1 MENTDIYKI
10 NIEEIGCT
18 EFNAAYFVMSSERKN
33 KCDALKNDDDKKR
46 CIAADMLIRKAL
58 SDKLFMPEKELVF
71 SVSETGKPYL
81 ENGDCYFSIS
91 HSGKYVAVAVNKD
104 KRVGID
110 IEKIKPVKAGI
121 VRHIFT
127 KNDMDFVFGDDVQ
140 RNGFI
145 EDIAVLERFFRVWTY
160 KEAYVKMTG
169 EGITDNVKTFSYD
182 ERKSLCDIFDGYC
195 LSVITE

>member
-18 EFNAAYFVMSSERKN
+18 EFNAAYFLMSPERKN

-58 SDKLFMPEKELVF
+58 SDKLFIPEKELVF
-71 SVSETGKPYL
+71 SVFETGKPYL

-110 IEKIKPVKAGI
+110 IEKYTGFAFGLGLTRLAMMRYGVKDI
-121 VRHIFT
+121 R
-127 KNDMDFVFGDDVQ
+127 DFNSGNLKALSQF
-140 RNGFI
+140 
-145 EDIAVLERFFRVWTY
+145 
-160 KEAYVKMTG
+160 
-169 EGITDNVKTFSYD
+169 
-182 ERKSLCDIFDGYC
+182 KSL
-195 LSVITE
+195 

>member
-1 MENTDIYKI
+1 MENTEIYKI

-18 EFNAAYFVMSSERKN
+18 EFNAAYFLMSPERRN
-33 KCDALKNDDDKKR
+33 KCDALKNADDKKR

-58 SDKLFMPEKELVF
+58 SETLGLSEKELKF
-71 SVSETGKPYL
+71 GISDGGKPYL
-81 ENGDCYFSIS
+81 KNADCNFSIS
-91 HSGKYVAVAVNKD
+91 HSGKYVAAAVNRSV
-104 KRVGID
+104 RVGID

-127 KNDMDFVFGDDVQ
+127 KNDTDYVFGGKTPV
-140 RNGFI
+140 GLI
-145 EDIAVLERFFRVWTY
+145 EDGAVLERFFRVWTY

-169 EGITDNVKTFSYD
+169 EGITDNVKSFSYD
-182 ERKSLCDIFDGYC
+182 ENKCFCEISDGYC